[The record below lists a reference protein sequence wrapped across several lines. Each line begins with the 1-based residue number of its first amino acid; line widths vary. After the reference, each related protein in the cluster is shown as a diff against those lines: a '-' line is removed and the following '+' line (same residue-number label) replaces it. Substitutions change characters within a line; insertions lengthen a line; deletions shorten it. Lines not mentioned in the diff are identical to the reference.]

1 MHIALRKCRNVNG
14 WPEISERAVVV
25 YGVGLR
31 DGLQTLAKQCAP
43 GPPAELSLAADC
55 VLSPLPVDIQV
66 AIVVAWMK
74 AAVLVN
80 EAIHRRPA

>member
-1 MHIALRKCRNVNG
+1 MSE

-31 DGLQTLAKQCAP
+31 DGLQALAKQCAP

-55 VLSPLPVDIQV
+55 VLSPLPGDIQV
-66 AIVVAWMK
+66 AILVAWMK
-74 AAVLVN
+74 AAVLIN

>member
-1 MHIALRKCRNVNG
+1 MSG

-31 DGLQTLAKQCAP
+31 DGLHALAKQYAS
-43 GPPAELSLAADC
+43 GSPAEVSLAADY

-66 AIVVAWMK
+66 AIIVAWMK
-74 AAVLVN
+74 AAVLIN